1 MIITS
6 NFKDL
11 TGMIVN
17 DLTVIKREKDEFQ
30 SNGKRRTMWGCLC
43 QHNHYVIARGDSLK
57 TGKYVCPLCRKE
69 RQLQK
74 SQEKKIKP
82 TNQYNTYILS
92 GEYGIGYTSKGDKFL
107 FDLEDYEL
115 IKKYVWV
122 KDKRYFYAKIT
133 GTNKRIALHRLIM
146 GFPDEEVDHKNGR
159 GSEFD
164 NRKSNLRIATQ
175 IENCQNKSKL
185 SNNTSGH
192 KGVSWDKSKQKWV
205 AQIGYHNKRITL
217 GRFNNIEDAIECRN
231 NAERKLFGEFANI
244 EEDKERSDDYG

>member
-1 MIITS
+1 MRE
-6 NFKDL
+6 FKDL
-11 TGMIVN
+11 TGTTIN

-74 SQEKKIKP
+74 NQEKKIKP
-82 TNQYNTYILS
+82 TKQYNTYILS
-92 GEYGIGYTSKGDKFL
+92 SGYGIGYTNKGDKFL

-122 KDKRYFYAKIT
+122 KDKKYFYAKVV
-133 GTNKRIALHRLIM
+133 GTNKRVALHRLIM
-146 GFPDEEVDHKNGR
+146 GFPNGQVDHKNGP

-164 NRKSNLRIATQ
+164 NRKSNLRIATNA
-175 IENCQNKSKL
+175 ENNQNKIKPK
-185 SNNTSGH
+185 NNTSGH
-192 KGVSWDKSKQKWV
+192 KGVSWDKEKQKWV
-205 AQIGYHNKRITL
+205 AQIGYNNKKIKL
-217 GRFNNIEDAIECRN
+217 GRFDNIEDAIRCRN
-231 NAERKLFGEFANI
+231 NAERELFGEFANI
-244 EEDKERSDDYG
+244 EEDKEMSDSDG